1 MDTMR
6 DIRRRLTSVMNTK
19 QITESMRLI
28 STRKVQ
34 KVRLR
39 LADNRPYL
47 GQYLRIIRIL
57 DKADRFIRHG
67 YFTGRGGGAPL
78 VILIT
83 GDRGL
88 CGGYNTNAAKE
99 AYTLAG
105 KLGARE
111 IIAVGAKGR
120 DYFSRRQVRVREL
133 FRGLSENPFHDDA
146 RRIADIALESYNS
159 GESGEVYLVYTEYR
173 TMLVQEPKAVRL
185 LPLDVSVAANWIK
198 PAGGGEAGSAADAEP
213 EAIDQMSWMSEN
225 EAFIQYAVSA
235 YLSAVLFGAM
245 LESAVCEQCARV
257 MSMDSAVKNAEK
269 MIGTLTIR
277 FNEMRQGAITQEIAE
292 VVGGANV
299 VGQM

>member
-6 DIRRRLTSVMNTK
+6 DVRMRLKSILNTK

-34 KVRLR
+34 KVRVR
-39 LADNRPYL
+39 MADNRPYL
-47 GQYLRIIRIL
+47 QQSVRIIQNL
-57 DKADRFIRHG
+57 HKEERFRKHG
-67 YFTGRGGGAPL
+67 YFAGRGGGKPL

-99 AYTLAG
+99 AYALAAS
-105 KLGARE
+105 LGEAE
-111 IIAVGAKGR
+111 AIAIGAKGR
-120 DYFSRRQVRVREL
+120 DYFRRRQVPVGGL
-133 FRGLSENPFHDDA
+133 FRGLSENPFHEDA
-146 RRIADIALESYNS
+146 RRIAGIALDKYNG
-159 GESGEVYLVYTEYR
+159 GEAGEVYLVYTEYH
-173 TMLVQEPKAVRL
+173 TMLAQEAKAVRL
-185 LPLDVSVAANWIK
+185 LPVDMGAAGKWAGPPAVAE
-198 PAGGGEAGSAADAEP
+198 GGEGPAAESDA
-213 EAIDQMSWMSEN
+213 AALMDWASED
-225 EAFIQYAVSA
+225 EAFVQYAVSA
-235 YLSAVLFGAM
+235 YVAAALFGAM

-269 MIGTLTIR
+269 MIETLTLR

-299 VGQM
+299 VGQK